1 MTARVAPIA
10 EGERYEGLDVVRG
23 CAVLGILILNIQSF
37 AMPFAAYFNPTGRG
51 DPSPLDMAIWSV
63 NYLLADSKFMTM
75 FSLLFGA
82 GVLLMTSRIADRG
95 GRQALIHY
103 RRMGWLLVFGLLHAY
118 LLWYGDILV
127 LYAVCGLL
135 IYPARRLAARTQF
148 IVGLA
153 LVAVASLLA
162 IGGSFS
168 MASAPPAVIA
178 EFMEFWRPDAERLAR
193 ETAAFQGGWLT
204 QMPMRVEYSWEMHTF
219 DLWVWGIWRAGGLML
234 IGMALL
240 RWGVLTGER
249 SPGFYTRLAAAGLAI
264 GLPLIGWG
272 IVRNNAA
279 GWPLTAFF
287 TGAQWNYWGSI
298 LVSLGWI
305 SLSLRA
311 WQAGVARA
319 LMQRLVAVGRMA
331 FTCYILETLIAT
343 TIFYGHGFGLFGQ
356 VDRLGQMAI
365 VLAIWILLLV
375 IAPAWLA
382 RFRYGPLEWL
392 WRMATYA
399 RREPLRRDDDERLA
413 LAVAS

>member
-1 MTARVAPIA
+1 MAAGAAPIS

-51 DPSPLDMAIWSV
+51 EPSALDLAIWSV

-82 GVLLMTSRIADRG
+82 GVFLMTSRLADRG
-95 GRQALIHY
+95 GRQALTHY
-103 RRMGWLLVFGLLHAY
+103 RRMGWLLVFGLMHAY

-135 IYPARRLAARTQF
+135 IYPARRLEARTQF

-162 IGGSFS
+162 IGGGMSV
-168 MASAPPAVIA
+168 ASNPDALRT
-178 EFMEFWRPDAERLAR
+178 FMQFWQPDAERLAR
-193 ETAAFQGGWLT
+193 ETAAFQGGWLA
-204 QMPMRVEYSWEMHTF
+204 QMPMRVQYSWEMHTLN
-219 DLWVWGIWRAGGLML
+219 LWVWGIWRAGGLML
-234 IGMALL
+234 MGMALL

-249 SPGFYTRLAAAGLAI
+249 SPGFYTRLAAACLAI
-264 GLPLIGWG
+264 GLPLIAWG
-272 IVRNNAA
+272 IARNNAA
-279 GWPLTAFF
+279 GWPLSAFF

-305 SLSLRA
+305 SLVLRV
-311 WQAGVARA
+311 WQSGAARG
-319 LMQRLVAVGRMA
+319 LVRRLAAVGRMA

-343 TIFYGHGFGLFGQ
+343 TLFYGHGFGLFGR
-356 VDRLGQMAI
+356 VDRLGQMA
-365 VLAIWILLLV
+365 VVFAVWAVLLV
-375 IAPAWLA
+375 VAPAWLA

-392 WRMATYA
+392 WRTLTYA
-399 RREPLRRDDDERLA
+399 RVEPITRGA
-413 LAVAS
+413 LSVPVPAA